1 MTTPAGIGFP
11 AFPVTARKPGRFART
26 WWGNAWLR
34 AMEDTSLD
42 LAQLKRGRKFAYAG
56 LVGPIT
62 VSAGRIAAQ
71 VTSDDGEVYHTVVL
85 VDRLSDAQWRRFLDE
100 VADKAGHLAA
110 LLDRDMPQD
119 LVEAAADADVP
130 MLPGIGD
137 LQPECDCEGF
147 ELPCTHAAALCFQA
161 AWLLDADPFVLL
173 LLRGLGQ
180 DDLTDELR
188 RRAAA
193 RTRPAPAPVR
203 DPQPL
208 PPLPRVTGP
217 PRRLVVPPAPGI
229 DAGELA
235 AVAAR
240 AAEKARNLLSAS
252 ESEY

>member
-1 MTTPAGIGFP
+1 MNAIGFA
-11 AFPVTARKPGRFART
+11 AFPATTRKPGRFART
-26 WWGNAWLR
+26 WWGNAWLQ

-42 LAQLKRGRKFAYAG
+42 LGQLKRGRRFAYAG

-71 VTSDDGEVYHTVVL
+71 VTSDDGAVHHTVVL

-100 VADKAGHLAA
+100 VAAKAGHIAA
-110 LLDRDMPQD
+110 LLDRDMPHD

-130 MLPGIGD
+130 LLPGIGD
-137 LQPECDCEGF
+137 LQPECDCEGW

-180 DDLTDELR
+180 DDLTGELR

-193 RTRPAPAPVR
+193 RVRPAPAP
-203 DPQPL
+203 DMSPKPL
-208 PPLPRVTGP
+208 PELPPISGP
-217 PRRLVVPPAPGI
+217 PRKLLVPAAPGI
-229 DAGELA
+229 DPDDLA

-240 AAEKARNLLSAS
+240 AAVRARKLLA
-252 ESEY
+252 EHAG